1 MTSQSPRIYTY
12 KITFEEVPYYY
23 YGVKKEE
30 YYNQKYFGSPIAHK
44 WCWELYTPKKQ
55 ILEIFDYIDDGY
67 IKAQEVEKRLIKPF
81 INDKWCLNENVGGI
95 ISIEGCIKG
104 GILMGNYLYENGLGI
119 HGLTKEQQVENG
131 RKGSKEGKR
140 RSGKNAYLMKTG
152 VHAFTTEERK
162 ECGKKGGN
170 RAFELKAGFHSLS
183 EEQRI
188 ENGKKGG
195 KIAGRITCSQR
206 WRCLVTGYIAAAGP
220 LASYQ
225 KARGIDKNLRER
237 LS

>member
-1 MTSQSPRIYTY
+1 MTSQSPRVYTY

-23 YGVKKEE
+23 YGVHKEKVFDEE
-30 YYNQKYFGSPIAHK
+30 YWGSPKTNK

-55 ILEIFDYIDDGY
+55 ILEFFEFSDGGY
-67 IKAQEVEKRLIKPF
+67 LQAQEIEKRLIKPVL
-81 INDKWCLNENVGGI
+81 NNKWCLNENVGGL
-95 ISIEGCIKG
+95 ISISGCKKG

-119 HGLTKEQQVENG
+119 HGLTKEQQIENG
-131 RKGSKEGKR
+131 KKGNKEGKR
-140 RSGKNAYLMKTG
+140 KSGKNAFINKTG
-152 VHAFTTEERK
+152 IHAFTPDERS
-162 ECGKKGGN
+162 ETGKKGGSK
-170 RAFELKAGFHSLS
+170 AYELKAGFHSLT
-183 EEQRI
+183 EEQKS

-195 KIAGRITCSQR
+195 KIGGSIVCSQR

-225 KARGIDKNLRER
+225 KARGIDKSLRER

>member
-23 YGVKKEE
+23 YGVHKEQGFDEE
-30 YYNQKYFGSPIAHK
+30 YWGTPVTNR
-44 WCWELYTPKKQ
+44 WCWEFYTPEKQ
-55 ILEIFDYIDDGY
+55 ILELFEYSDEGWIE
-67 IKAQEVEKRLIKPF
+67 AQEVEKRIIKP
-81 INDKWCLNENVGGI
+81 ILNNKWCLNENCKGI
-95 ISIEGCIKG
+95 ISIEGCKKG
-104 GILMGNYLYENGLGI
+104 GRIMGNYLYKNGLGI
-119 HGLTKEQQVENG
+119 HALTKEQQIENG
-131 RKGSKEGKR
+131 KKGNKEGKR

-152 VHAFTTEERK
+152 IHAFTAEEKKELGRK
-162 ECGKKGGN
+162 SGRIN
-170 RAFELKAGFHSLS
+170 FEMGLGIHSLTP
-183 EEQRI
+183 EQRV

-195 KIAGRITCSQR
+195 KIAGRIVSSQR

-225 KARGIDKNLRER
+225 KARGIDKSLRER

>member
-23 YGVKKEE
+23 YGVHKEKRFNEE
-30 YYNQKYFGSPIAHK
+30 YWGSPKTNK

-55 ILEIFDYIDDGY
+55 ILEIFDYSDEGWIE
-67 IKAQEVEKRLIKPF
+67 AQEVEKRIIKPF
-81 INDKWCLNENVGGI
+81 INDKCCLNENCGGLV
-95 ISIEGCIKG
+95 SIQGCRKG
-104 GILMGNYLYENGLGI
+104 GILMGNYLYENRLGI
-119 HGLTKEQQVENG
+119 HGLTKEQQIENG
-131 RKGSKEGKR
+131 KKGNKEGKR
-140 RSGKNAYLMKTG
+140 RSGKNAYNRKTG
-152 VHAFTTEERK
+152 VHAFTKEERK
-162 ECGKKGGN
+162 ECGKKGGT

-195 KIAGRITCSQR
+195 KIAGRIACSQR

-225 KARGIDKNLRER
+225 KARGIDKDLRER